1 MMLITP
7 CQSCLINNYN
17 KLINTCAMSLRWLS
31 VGLLLAALSG
41 CDDAGQSAALQ
52 PIRPVKTVVV
62 KAVETTPKITQVG
75 DIEAYQQTSLGFRI
89 AGRVL
94 ERRVDVGT
102 SVHQGDILA
111 TLDPSNASN
120 ALKQAKAELESA
132 KSAETLAKRNLERMK
147 NLLPDGAISQSYYDQ
162 SLSDWQTA
170 KSRLDHARAAM
181 SDAKDNLQFTQLRAP
196 LDGVISETNANA
208 GQVVNAGQQIFRLA
222 YNGRL
227 DAVFEVPEQVLQTKL
242 EDPKITVSL
251 LSDPSVHA
259 AAKFRDVTPQADP
272 YTRTYRV
279 RVTLVNPPSQ
289 MKLGAI
295 VRGQLFL
302 APVKQVVIPKQALTR
317 QEQQPAVYIVN
328 LLTGELRLQA
338 IQIARYS
345 DDAIY
350 VTSGLTL
357 GDHVVI
363 AGVDKLRPG
372 LKVRLMQGAL

>member
-17 KLINTCAMSLRWLS
+17 KLINTCGMSLRWLG
-31 VGLLLAALSG
+31 VGLLLAALGG

-170 KSRLDHARAAM
+170 KSRLDHAQAAM
-181 SDAKDNLQFTQLRAP
+181 SDAQDNLQFTQLRAP

-208 GQVVNAGQQIFRLA
+208 GQVVNAGQQIFSLA

-251 LSDPSVHA
+251 LSDQSVHA

-350 VTSGLTL
+350 VSSGLTL

>member
-1 MMLITP
+1 
-7 CQSCLINNYN
+7 
-17 KLINTCAMSLRWLS
+17 MSLRWLS

-181 SDAKDNLQFTQLRAP
+181 SDAKDNLQFTELRAP

-350 VTSGLTL
+350 VSSGLTL